1 MIGQWVQSLL
11 AGPLDEDRARH
22 NLGTCPQKSKRNYI
36 KTTASTMTLRLHQH
50 SSFRKNIII
59 DIKVRNH
66 YIGYLGYD
74 IALNLYPVAYML

>member
-1 MIGQWVQSLL
+1 
-11 AGPLDEDRARH
+11 
-22 NLGTCPQKSKRNYI
+22 
-36 KTTASTMTLRLHQH
+36 MTLRLHQH

-59 DIKVRNH
+59 YIKVRNH